1 MVLDNAVR
9 NLCCSNILKMMMSE
23 NRRKR
28 REKKRKPKEVDI
40 SNKDKVYGI
49 LAIVLLFAAVT
60 ILVIIIGFS

>member
-1 MVLDNAVR
+1 MILDNAVL
-9 NLCCSNILKMMMSE
+9 NQCCSNILKMMMSE

-49 LAIVLLFAAVT
+49 LALVLLFVAAT
-60 ILVIIIGFS
+60 ISVILIGFS